1 MGGQMLD
8 LLNGNGSQMGVTFQG
23 MFYLKFNSILW
34 MLLFLLMEVKNK
46 VKITTHHFLQ
56 VVKVG

>member
-1 MGGQMLD
+1 
-8 LLNGNGSQMGVTFQG
+8 